1 MGWRLLVLFAGQGVN
16 FLIAVINMRAI
27 AAGKWGWTAASDF
40 VFCLVS
46 FTLIQQVAEATNRV
60 EMLAYALGGTVGS
73 LAAMWM
79 TQHWTPPTHR
89 DRAPATPPD
98 QK

>member
-1 MGWRLLVLFAGQGVN
+1 MGYRLAILFAGQGLN

-27 AAGKWGWTAASDF
+27 AAGKWGWTALSDF

-46 FTLIQQVAEATNRV
+46 FTLIRQVAEATNWV
-60 EMLAYALGGTVGS
+60 EMLAYAGGGTVGS

-79 TQHWTPPTHR
+79 TKHWT
-89 DRAPATPPD
+89 APGG
-98 QK
+98 